1 MVDAEARV
9 FASELVQVLSQENV
23 LLAHVGKDEVNLSL
37 VARGSASEDSLGDL
51 EHRGDTSTTSDHTKV
66 SDHVGGVDHGTLG
79 ALDLH
84 LIADVEG
91 CQVTAD
97 VAGRVALDKQVEVAG
112 VDIGGDGCVGTDD
125 LFVGDGLSLRVLD
138 IEVGSDRDVLADWQT
153 EDAVR
158 GGQSEAVNGSV
169 VGKDGLFGQR
179 ELLENG
185 RIKDLLLLCGGGR

>member
-1 MVDAEARV
+1 
-9 FASELVQVLSQENV
+9 
-23 LLAHVGKDEVNLSL
+23 
-37 VARGSASEDSLGDL
+37 
-51 EHRGDTSTTSDHTKV
+51 
-66 SDHVGGVDHGTLG
+66 
-79 ALDLH
+79 
-84 LIADVEG
+84 
-91 CQVTAD
+91 VTAD